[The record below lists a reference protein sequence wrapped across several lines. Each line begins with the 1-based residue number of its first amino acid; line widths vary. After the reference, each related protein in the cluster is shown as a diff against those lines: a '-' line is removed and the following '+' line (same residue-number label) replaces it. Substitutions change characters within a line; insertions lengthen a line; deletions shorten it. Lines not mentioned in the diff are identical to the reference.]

1 MNKTI
6 LDSSAVNEIIERVQ
20 NLTASR
26 SPHWGKM
33 TASEMLSHCN
43 MAHQSILKAPKAAK
57 GPSLRQKLFKFW
69 FFHIRK
75 EFPKLARGPKRFD
88 MKGKVDEKVFEE
100 EKSKFIYI
108 VGKFANPETEMAGS
122 HPVFGPLNH
131 KYWGVFVWRHLDH
144 HLRQFGV

>member
-1 MNKTI
+1 MSKTI
-6 LDSSAVNEIIERVQ
+6 LNPIAVNEIIER
-20 NLTASR
+20 AR
-26 SPHWGKM
+26 SLNAKTTPLWGKM

-43 MAHQSILKAPKAAK
+43 MAHQSILKAPKATK
-57 GPSLRQKLFKFW
+57 GPTLRQRVFKFL
-69 FFHIRK
+69 FFHIQK

-100 EKSKFIYI
+100 EKSKFIDI
-108 VGKFANPETEMAGS
+108 VGMFANLDTQMVGS

-131 KYWGVFVWRHLDH
+131 QYWGVFVWRHLDH

>member
-6 LDSSAVNEIIERVQ
+6 LNPIAVEEVIERAKRLNPQ
-20 NLTASR
+20 TT
-26 SPHWGKM
+26 PHWGKM
-33 TASEMLSHCN
+33 TVSEMLSHCN
-43 MAHQSILKAPKAAK
+43 MAHQSILKAPMATA
-57 GPSLRQKLFKFW
+57 GPTLRQRVFKFW
-69 FFHIRK
+69 FFHLRK

-100 EKSKFIYI
+100 EKSKFIHI
-108 VGKFANPETEMAGS
+108 VAKFTNRETQMAGS

-131 KYWGVFVWRHLDH
+131 QYWGVFVWRHLDH